1 MKVLTLSSGDTAANS
16 DAASNNDAA
25 TNNAT
30 ADVLID
36 IRDLSLTY
44 RSEHGPVH
52 AIQSVSFGIRRDEF
66 ISVIGPSG
74 CGKSSLLKL
83 VGDLIPP
90 SSGAIHIAGEL
101 PRALRQRRQVGFLFQ
116 DSTLLP
122 WQTVLENVTFLCR
135 VAGLTRQENAARE
148 LIGLVGLDGF
158 EHAMPHELSGGMK
171 QRVSIA
177 RALMLDPLLLL
188 MDEPFGA
195 LDEITR
201 EKMNLELLRIWSGN
215 RKTVIFITHSIS
227 EAVFLSDR
235 VVVMSARPG
244 RIQAIVE
251 IGLPRPRHGEMRYG
265 AEAYALT
272 RELHRQL
279 QLAEE
284 AIKP

>member
-1 MKVLTLSSGDTAANS
+1 LSSDDT
-16 DAASNNDAA
+16 
-25 TNNAT
+25 TET
-30 ADVLID
+30 LIN
-36 IRDLSLTY
+36 ITDLSLTY
-44 RSEHGPVH
+44 RSERGLVH
-52 AIQSVSFGIRRDEF
+52 AIQSVSLGVRRNEF
-66 ISVIGPSG
+66 ISLIGPSG

-90 SSGAIHIAGEL
+90 SSGAIDIAGEQ
-101 PRALRQRRQVGFLFQ
+101 PHAVRRRRQVGFLFQ

-122 WQTVLENVTFLCR
+122 WQTVLENVTFLSR
-135 VAGLTRQENAARE
+135 LAGRDSQEKRASE
-148 LIGLVGLDGF
+148 LIGLVGLGGF

-215 RKTVIFITHSIS
+215 RKTVIFVTHSIS

-244 RIQAIVE
+244 RIQTVVD
-251 IGLPRPRHGEMRYG
+251 IGLPRPRHSEMRYS
-265 AEAYALT
+265 AETNTLT
-272 RELHRQL
+272 RELHYQL
-279 QLAEE
+279 QRAEE
-284 AIKP
+284 SSTP